1 MGASGGQLEEGES
14 PREAAW
20 RELHEETGQ
29 RPDVL
34 TFAGVVTF
42 ALGLEQ
48 RQEHAAVYTGTVSSE
63 GDFVVNRE
71 IERII
76 WWDPDGASVEGL
88 STALDAEIARR
99 TRQSR

>member
-1 MGASGGQLEEGES
+1 M
-14 PREAAW
+14 AAW

-42 ALGLEQ
+42 ALGSQQ
-48 RQEHAAVYTGTVSSE
+48 RQEHAAVYTGTLRSE
-63 GDFVVNRE
+63 GDFVVNQE
-71 IERII
+71 IERIV

-88 STALDAEIARR
+88 STTLDAEIARR
-99 TRQSR
+99 TRQMG